1 MNLTAEMGK
10 TAYLW
15 QTHQDSLKP
24 DDTWKKRAAWVVDK
38 GLRALLCENT
48 QKSEESVEN
57 PMGKWAQARGDN
69 ARKQWPR
76 PIAHS
81 LRAVQ
86 GSPSP
91 VPFCPVQVVPPA
103 GRMHL

>member
-57 PMGKWAQARGDN
+57 PMGKWH
-69 ARKQWPR
+69 R
-76 PIAHS
+76 PEETMHENS
-81 LRAVQ
+81 GPGPLRT
-86 GSPSP
+86 
-91 VPFCPVQVVPPA
+91 
-103 GRMHL
+103 H